1 MFNSGYTGK
10 LISSVFITGL
20 LTYVMFNTTSP
31 KIVFVPFLI
40 CAVSMALK
48 TVGQIFEK
56 EGMIFFFDKLFKG
69 GFFLYGFGFL
79 IFFDYL
85 ALKDKQYGLVIYSL
99 LFWAVLLFVFK
110 RVFFNN
116 KQQAEKPPKVNIAK
130 FAASGLVIVSFLA
143 GVVLLV
149 LGIGRKEAGIIFAGA
164 FFALVSS
171 VFILFHL
178 SVSGFFKKIKTDIL
192 GLYIGIVSALVG
204 IGIPIV
210 KFTEV
215 LSVKGTI
222 KSFGLWI
229 FVPIILFS
237 AGVFQIIKT
246 LRNRKDKD

>member
-10 LISSVFITGL
+10 LISSLFITGL
-20 LTYVMFNTTSP
+20 LVYIMLNTTSP
-31 KIVFVPFLI
+31 KIIFVPFLI

-56 EGMIFFFDKLFKG
+56 EGMVFFFDKLFKG

-79 IFFDYL
+79 LVFDYL
-85 ALKDKQYGLVIYSL
+85 ALKDKQYGLLVYSL

-110 RVFFNN
+110 RVFFNSN
-116 KQQAEKPPKVNIAK
+116 REAERPPKFNIAK
-130 FAASGLVIVSFLA
+130 IAAAGLVIISFLA
-143 GVVLLV
+143 GVALLI
-149 LGIGRKEAGIIFAGA
+149 LGIARKEAGIIFTGA

-178 SVSGFFKKIKTDIL
+178 SASGFFKKIKTDLL

-204 IGIPIV
+204 MGIPIV

-229 FVPIILFS
+229 FVPIILFT
-237 AGVFQIIKT
+237 AGIFQIIKT
-246 LRNRKDKD
+246 LMNRKNKD

>member
-10 LISSVFITGL
+10 LISSLFITGL
-20 LTYVMFNTTSP
+20 LVYIMLNTTSP
-31 KIVFVPFLI
+31 KIIFVPFLI

-56 EGMIFFFDKLFKG
+56 EGMVFFFDRLFKG

-79 IFFDYL
+79 LVFDYL
-85 ALKDKQYGLVIYSL
+85 ALKDKQYGLLVYSL

-110 RVFFNN
+110 RVFFNSN
-116 KQQAEKPPKVNIAK
+116 REAERPPKFNIAK
-130 FAASGLVIVSFLA
+130 IAAAGLVIISFLA
-143 GVVLLV
+143 GVALLV

-178 SVSGFFKKIKTDIL
+178 SASGFFKKIKTDLL

-204 IGIPIV
+204 MGIPIV

-229 FVPIILFS
+229 FVPIILFL
-237 AGVFQIIKT
+237 AGIFQIIKT
-246 LRNRKDKD
+246 LMNRKNKD

>member
-1 MFNSGYTGK
+1 MFNGGYTGK

-20 LTYVMFNTTSP
+20 LMYVMFNTTSP

-56 EGMIFFFDKLFKG
+56 AGMIFFFDKLFKG

-99 LFWAVLLFVFK
+99 LFWAVLFFVFK
-110 RVFFNN
+110 RVFFSNN
-116 KQQAEKPPKVNIAK
+116 REAENPPKFNIAK
-130 FAASGLVIVSFLA
+130 IAASGLVIVSFLA

-149 LGIGRKEAGIIFAGA
+149 LGIARKEAGIIFTGT

-178 SVSGFFKKIKTDIL
+178 SVSGVFEKFKTDLL
-192 GLYIGIVSALVG
+192 GLYIGIVVALVG
-204 IGIPIV
+204 MGIPIV

-222 KSFGLWI
+222 KSFGVWI

-237 AGVFQIIKT
+237 AGVFQIVKT
-246 LRNRKDKD
+246 LKNRKDKD

>member
-10 LISSVFITGL
+10 LISSLFTTGL
-20 LTYVMFNTTSP
+20 LVYIMLNTTSP

-48 TVGQIFEK
+48 TVGQIFDK

-79 IFFDYL
+79 TFFDYL
-85 ALKDKQYGLVIYSL
+85 ALKDKQYGLLVYSL
-99 LFWAVLLFVFK
+99 LFWAVLFFVFK
-110 RVFFNN
+110 RIFFNSN
-116 KQQAEKPPKVNIAK
+116 REAEKPPKFNIAK
-130 FAASGLVIVSFLA
+130 IAAAGLVIISLLA
-143 GVVLLV
+143 GVALLI
-149 LGIGRKEAGIIFAGA
+149 LGIARKEAGIIFAGA

-178 SVSGFFKKIKTDIL
+178 SASGFFKKIKTDLL

-204 IGIPIV
+204 MGIPIV

-222 KSFGLWI
+222 KSFGVWI
-229 FVPIILFS
+229 FVPIILFT
-237 AGVFQIIKT
+237 AGIFQIIKT
-246 LRNRKDKD
+246 LRNRKNKD

>member
-10 LISSVFITGL
+10 LISSLFITGL
-20 LTYVMFNTTSP
+20 LVYIMLNTTSP
-31 KIVFVPFLI
+31 KIIFVPFLI

-56 EGMIFFFDKLFKG
+56 EGMVFFFDRLFKG

-79 IFFDYL
+79 IVFDYL
-85 ALKDKQYGLVIYSL
+85 ALKDKQYGLLVYSL

-110 RVFFNN
+110 RVFFNSN
-116 KQQAEKPPKVNIAK
+116 REAERPPKFNIAK
-130 FAASGLVIVSFLA
+130 IAAAGLVIISFLA
-143 GVVLLV
+143 GVALLV

-178 SVSGFFKKIKTDIL
+178 SASGFFKKIKTDLL

-204 IGIPIV
+204 MGIPIV

-229 FVPIILFS
+229 FVPIILFL
-237 AGVFQIIKT
+237 AGIFQIIKT
-246 LRNRKDKD
+246 LMNRKNKD